1 MNPHRSNNFGATFL
15 VIVTLA
21 LLTSGCARVYYGTFR
36 YDAACVDNDPHY
48 PGASPVCVVQRTR

>member
-1 MNPHRSNNFGATFL
+1 MKPHRSNFYGAIFL

-36 YDAACVDNDPHY
+36 YDAACVDKDPRY
-48 PGASPVCVVQRTR
+48 PGASPVCVVQRTH